1 MSTQRVVI
9 IGAGGFAREV
19 LDVLEAANGRTA
31 SYEILGFIVDPQYA
45 EPGRE
50 VNGKPVLGGF
60 EWLGRHGED
69 VFAICGVGASDLRYH
84 LVARAR
90 KLGVRFFSVI
100 HPQAMITRWVTVGEG
115 TIVTAGCILTNRIRL
130 GDHVQ
135 VNLDCTV
142 GHDTV
147 IEDFVTLA
155 PGVHVSGNVT
165 LCEGCSVGTGA
176 NIIEKKTV
184 GQWATLGAGTTV
196 ISDVPSDSTVVGVPG
211 KVVRTKPAG
220 WHRDGGDGGSDD
232 R

>member
-1 MSTQRVVI
+1 MSTQRVII

-19 LDVLEAANGRTA
+19 LDVLEAANARTA

-45 EPGRE
+45 EPGME
-50 VNGKPVLGGF
+50 VNGKPILGGF
-60 EWLGRHGED
+60 EWLGQHVDD
-69 VFAICGVGASDLRYH
+69 VSAICGVGSPDLRYQ
-84 LVARAR
+84 LVERAR

-100 HPQAMITRWVTVGEG
+100 HPQAIFTRWVTVGEG
-115 TIVTAGCILTNRIRL
+115 TIVTAGCILTNRITL
-130 GDHVQ
+130 GNHVQ

-147 IEDFVTLA
+147 AEDFVTLA

-176 NIIEKKTV
+176 NIIEKKNV
-184 GQWATLGAGTTV
+184 GSWATIGAGTTV
-196 ISDVPSDSTVVGVPG
+196 ISDVPPNSTVVGVPG
-211 KVVRTKPAG
+211 KVVRTKPSG
-220 WHRDGGDGGSDD
+220 WHRECGNGASAD